1 MQTDLSY
8 GVQQEQHDTHAS
20 WLPRACLFRV
30 FTSHRDNCD
39 FLDILILSH
48 YVGIL
53 AQEMLSNVL
62 CECVIS
68 FIVPRMS
75 SSRDVK
81 SRDCMRSYTIR
92 LTYVIHLFI
101 TVSSLLQCKGI
112 CVTRVHI
119 MKCRHFT
126 FKLMIKIECSGRRI
140 SAKEISL
147 TIDETCTQ
155 KSSTYLPFSY
165 FYQSQRDN
173 CNLLN
178 IFVLSH

>member
-1 MQTDLSY
+1 MRPGFHVPVSFVSLLVTGTIVISWTFSFYLIMQEYLCRRTC
-8 GVQQEQHDTHAS
+8 VFE
-20 WLPRACLFRV
+20 RV
-30 FTSHRDNCD
+30 MRMC
-39 FLDILILSH
+39 
-48 YVGIL
+48 Y
-53 AQEMLSNVL
+53 
-62 CECVIS
+62 VIS

-126 FKLMIKIECSGRRI
+126 FKLMIKIECNGRRI